1 MNRDSSPSQTEI
13 EYRQVISHCKAL
25 FDKKNKDYGT
35 SWRIL
40 RLPSLTDQIFI
51 KAQRI
56 RSIQDKGQQKIVD
69 GIEGEFIGI
78 INYCI
83 IALIQKTLEN
93 SDQMEFSPEELGG
106 IYDDQVEITLELLR
120 NKNHDYGEAWRD
132 MRVSSM
138 TDLILMKIF
147 RTKQIE
153 NNLGVTL
160 VSESQLPRYAKLCR
174 ILFDKIERGTN
185 PTSPTVINYAA
196 LRENCHLFTGQ
207 HIPFFRV
214 Y

>member
-1 MNRDSSPSQTEI
+1 MNRDNKPSQTEI
-13 EYRQVISHCKAL
+13 EYRQVIAHCKAL

-40 RLPSLTDQIFI
+40 RLSSLTDQIFI

-56 RSIQDKGQQKIVD
+56 RSIQEKGTQKIED

-83 IALIQKTLEN
+83 IALIQKSLEN
-93 SDQMEFSPEELGG
+93 SEQTEFSNEELSNL
-106 IYDDQVEITLELLR
+106 YDYQVNQTLNLLL

-153 NNLGVTL
+153 DNQGVTI
-160 VSESQLPRYAKLCR
+160 VSEGVEANYQDML
-174 ILFDKIERGTN
+174 
-185 PTSPTVINYAA
+185 NYAVFC
-196 LRENCHLFTGQ
+196 LIQLKNLQ
-207 HIPFFRV
+207 SNNQQ
-214 Y
+214 

>member
-1 MNRDSSPSQTEI
+1 MNRDNMPSQTEV
-13 EYRQVISHCKAL
+13 EYRQVIAFCKAL

-56 RSIQDKGQQKIVD
+56 RSIQEKGQQKVED

-83 IALIQKTLEN
+83 IALIQKSLEN
-93 SDQMEFSPEELGG
+93 SDKTEFTNEEISQL
-106 IYDDQVEITLELLR
+106 YDIQVNNTLALLL

-132 MRVSSM
+132 MRISSM

-153 NNLGVTL
+153 DNQGVTI
-160 VSESQLPRYAKLCR
+160 VSEGVEANYQDML
-174 ILFDKIERGTN
+174 
-185 PTSPTVINYAA
+185 NYAVFC
-196 LRENCHLFTGQ
+196 LIQLKEEQQSNQ
-207 HIPFFRV
+207 Q
-214 Y
+214 

>member
-13 EYRQVISHCKAL
+13 DYRQVIAHCKAL

-56 RSIQDKGQQKIVD
+56 RSIQDKGLQKIED

-83 IALIQKTLEN
+83 IALIQKSLEN
-93 SDQMEFSPEELGG
+93 SDQMEFSPAEIGEH
-106 IYDDQVEITLELLR
+106 YDQQVEITLELLR

-132 MRVSSM
+132 MRISSM

-153 NNLGVTL
+153 NNQGVTL
-160 VSESQLPRYAKLCR
+160 VSEGVEANYQDML
-174 ILFDKIERGTN
+174 
-185 PTSPTVINYAA
+185 NYAVFC
-196 LRENCHLFTGQ
+196 LIQLKQGQ
-207 HIPFFRV
+207 IQMAQQQ
-214 Y
+214 

>member
-1 MNRDSSPSQTEI
+1 
-13 EYRQVISHCKAL
+13 L

-56 RSIQDKGQQKIVD
+56 RSIQDKGAQRIED

-83 IALIQKTLEN
+83 IALIQKSLES
-93 SDQMEFSPEELGG
+93 SDQMEFLPEELSGF
-106 IYDDQVEITLELLR
+106 YDLQVETTLELLR

-132 MRVSSM
+132 MRISSM

-153 NNLGVTL
+153 NNQGVTL
-160 VSESQLPRYAKLCR
+160 VSEGVEANYQDML
-174 ILFDKIERGTN
+174 
-185 PTSPTVINYAA
+185 NYAVFCLIKFKEEKQMQMA
-196 LRENCHLFTGQ
+196 Q
-207 HIPFFRV
+207 QQ
-214 Y
+214 

>member
-13 EYRQVISHCKAL
+13 EYRQVIAHCKAL

-56 RSIQDKGQQKIVD
+56 RSIQDKGLQKIED
-69 GIEGEFIGI
+69 GIEGEFVGI

-83 IALIQKTLEN
+83 IALIQKSLEN
-93 SDQMEFSPEELGG
+93 SDQMEFSPLEIGQH
-106 IYDDQVEITLELLR
+106 YDQQVEITLELLR

-132 MRVSSM
+132 MRISSM

-153 NNLGVTL
+153 NNQGVTL
-160 VSESQLPRYAKLCR
+160 VSEGVEANYQDML
-174 ILFDKIERGTN
+174 
-185 PTSPTVINYAA
+185 NYAVFC
-196 LRENCHLFTGQ
+196 LIQLKQGQ
-207 HIPFFRV
+207 V
-214 Y
+214 QMAQQQ